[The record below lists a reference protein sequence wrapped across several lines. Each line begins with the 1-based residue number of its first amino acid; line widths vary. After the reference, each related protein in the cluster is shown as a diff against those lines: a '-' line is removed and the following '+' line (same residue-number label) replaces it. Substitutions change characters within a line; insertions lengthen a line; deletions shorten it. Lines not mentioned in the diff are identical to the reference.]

1 MKDTDQ
7 NLCDIVANINSIR
20 RFAIEVAR
28 GFDDDCLSIIELT
41 LRQAAD
47 AIAKERETERLL
59 RGGDHE

>member
-1 MKDTDQ
+1 M
-7 NLCDIVANINSIR
+7 VANINSLT

-47 AIAKERETERLL
+47 TIGKERQTERLL
-59 RGGDHE
+59 RSGEKSS